1 MRRRVAGA
9 LPGLRRDVDL
19 ALWRRVAGR
28 PRRKGET
35 GAESP
40 HPSTA
45 ASAPGFQGSDANAGS
60 SLGNPRPPGGGDVA
74 SLGEEYAVIVR
85 AYMHLDDLRVQAPD
99 GEGGLPGA
107 AGGHFDDDDEEDD
120 DDDGD
125 DSRSSNEGGSGDSD
139 ATEDMSIR

>member
-1 MRRRVAGA
+1 M
-9 LPGLRRDVDL
+9 PGLRRDVDL
-19 ALWRRVAGR
+19 ALWRLVAGR

-40 HPSTA
+40 RPSMA
-45 ASAPGFQGSDANAGS
+45 ASAPGFHGSDANASS
-60 SLGNPRPPGGGDVA
+60 SLGNQRPLGGGDVA
-74 SLGEEYAVIVR
+74 SLGEEYAAIVR

-99 GEGGLPGA
+99 GDGGLPGA

-125 DSRSSNEGGSGDSD
+125 DCRSSKEESSGDSD